1 MTRPE
6 RTPRHPAPG
15 GLAPRGADRPHTLV
29 VRLDSVGDVLLAG
42 PAVRMAAA
50 GSRRVT
56 LLAGPLGQTA
66 ARLLP
71 GVDEVVT
78 FDAPWVGR
86 DPAAVDGQAA
96 DALVAALAARRF
108 DRALILTSYH
118 QSPLPAALLLKLA
131 GVPWV
136 AADSEDYP
144 GSLLQLRH
152 RRGRGRHEARAAMD
166 LAAAAGFALP
176 PGDHGGLDI
185 QPPPDTGPLTGTDPY
200 VVVHPGATAPARAW
214 SERRAARAVAAL
226 AGAGHRVVVTGGASE
241 KELTAAVAGEH
252 ALDLGGRT
260 GLHELAGVLAGARA
274 VLVGNTGPSHLA
286 AAVGTPVV
294 CLFAPVVPAGR
305 WEPFGVPH
313 VLLGDRGAPCAG
325 TRAVSCPVSGHPCL
339 DGIEDAEVLAA
350 LDRLPP
356 AARSRSART
365 PRTNRADSTTP
376 AHSTADAARGAVRA
390 PVTTNRKAGA

>member
-1 MTRPE
+1 MTPP
-6 RTPRHPAPG
+6 RTARSHPAPPPG
-15 GLAPRGADRPHTLV
+15 PAPGERAPHTLV

-56 LLAGPLGQTA
+56 LLAGPLGGA
-66 ARLLP
+66 AAKLLP
-71 GVDEVVT
+71 GVEEVLT

-86 DPAAVDGQAA
+86 HPAAVERAA
-96 DALVAALAARRF
+96 CEELAAALAERHV

-118 QSPLPAALLLKLA
+118 QSPLPTALLLKLA

-152 RRGRGRHEARAAMD
+152 RRRRGRHEARAAMD
-166 LAAAAGFALP
+166 LAAAAGLALP
-176 PGDHGGLDI
+176 PGDHGGLAI
-185 QPPPDTGPLTGTDPY
+185 VPPPDTGPLTGTDPY
-200 VVVHPGATAPARAW
+200 VVVHPGATAPARTW
-214 SERRAARAVAAL
+214 SEGRAARAVAAL
-226 AGAGHRVVVTGGASE
+226 AGAGHRVVVTGAASE

-274 VLVGNTGPSHLA
+274 AVVGNTGPSHLA

-294 CLFAPVVPAGR
+294 CLFAPVVPPGR
-305 WEPFGVPH
+305 WAPYGVPH
-313 VLLGDRGAPCAG
+313 VLLGDRRAPCAG
-325 TRAVSCPVSGHPCL
+325 SRAVSCPVAGHPCL
-339 DGIEDAEVLAA
+339 DGIGDQEVLAA

-356 AARSRSART
+356 ATRSRGAAPRPAASRTGASRTAGPGAGSAGRT
-365 PRTNRADSTTP
+365 TSTT
-376 AHSTADAARGAVRA
+376 GE
-390 PVTTNRKAGA
+390 AGA

>member
-1 MTRPE
+1 
-6 RTPRHPAPG
+6 
-15 GLAPRGADRPHTLV
+15 V

-56 LLAGPLGQTA
+56 LLAGPLGEGA

-71 GVDEVVT
+71 GVDEVLT

-86 DPAAVDGQAA
+86 EPAAVDREKTG
-96 DALVAALAARRF
+96 ALVEALARLRV

-118 QSPLPAALLLKLA
+118 QNPLPTALLLKLA

-136 AADSEDYP
+136 GADSEDYP

-152 RRGRGRHEARAAMD
+152 HRAPGRHEAEAAKD
-166 LAAAAGFALP
+166 LAAAAGFAVP
-176 PGDHGGLDI
+176 EGDPGGLAI
-185 QPPPDTGPLTGTDPY
+185 EPPPDTRPLTGTEPY
-200 VVVHPGATAPARAW
+200 VVVHPGASAPARAW
-214 SERRAARAVAAL
+214 SRQRAARAVAAL

-274 VLVGNTGPSHLA
+274 VIVGNTGPSHLA
-286 AAVGTPVV
+286 AAVGTPVL
-294 CLFAPVVPAGR
+294 CLFSPVVPAER
-305 WEPFGVPH
+305 WAPFGVPY
-313 VLLGDRGAPCAG
+313 VLLGDQDAPCAR
-325 TRAVSCPVSGHPCL
+325 TRDVHCPVPERHCL
-339 DGIEDAEVLAA
+339 DAVEDADVLAA
-350 LDRLPP
+350 LERTAPGLE
-356 AARSRSART
+356 ARA
-365 PRTNRADSTTP
+365 
-376 AHSTADAARGAVRA
+376 
-390 PVTTNRKAGA
+390 

>member
-1 MTRPE
+1 MT
-6 RTPRHPAPG
+6 
-15 GLAPRGADRPHTLV
+15 RPHTLV
-29 VRLDSVGDVLLAG
+29 VRLDSLGDVLLAG

-56 LLAGPLGQTA
+56 VLAGPLGEAA

-71 GVDEVVT
+71 GVDEVLT

-86 DPAAVDGQAA
+86 DPAPVDRGRTA
-96 DALVAALAARRF
+96 ALVGELARRRF
-108 DRALILTSYH
+108 DRALVLTSYH
-118 QSPLPAALLLKLA
+118 QSPLPVALLLKLA

-152 RRGRGRHEARAAMD
+152 RRARGRHEAQAAAD
-166 LAAAAGFALP
+166 LAAAAGFAPP
-176 PGDHGGLDI
+176 PGDPGGLAI
-185 QPPPDTGPLTGTDPY
+185 EPPPDTSPLTGTDPY
-200 VVVHPGATAPARAW
+200 IVVHPGATAPARAW

-226 AGAGHRVVVTGGASE
+226 AGAGHRVVVTGGESE
-241 KELTAAVAGEH
+241 KELTAAVAGRH

-274 VLVGNTGPSHLA
+274 VVVGNTGPSHLA

-305 WEPFGVPH
+305 WAPFGVPH
-313 VLLGDRGAPCAG
+313 VLLGDQHAPCAR
-325 TRAVSCPVSGHPCL
+325 TRAVSCPVDGHPCL
-339 DGIEDAEVLAA
+339 DAIDDAEVLAA

-356 AARSRSART
+356 PPPHRAAAARAASGRVSEASRAGRGPRAAAGTART
-365 PRTNRADSTTP
+365 TLE
-376 AHSTADAARGAVRA
+376 
-390 PVTTNRKAGA
+390 AGA